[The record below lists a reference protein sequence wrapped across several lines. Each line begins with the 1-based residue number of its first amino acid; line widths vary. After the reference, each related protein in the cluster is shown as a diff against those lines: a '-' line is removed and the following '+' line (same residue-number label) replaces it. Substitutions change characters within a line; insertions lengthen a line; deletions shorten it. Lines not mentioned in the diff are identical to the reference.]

1 MKPFP
6 FQVLI
11 FSSLTFVFE
20 KEATESGEI
29 KPSKNQD
36 ICTEHMKD
44 DIFQS
49 SLYFF
54 F

>member
-20 KEATESGEI
+20 KEATESGE
-29 KPSKNQD
+29 
-36 ICTEHMKD
+36 MK
-44 DIFQS
+44 
-49 SLYFF
+49 L
-54 F
+54 